1 LEAKDNR
8 SRVRRHVNILHVL
21 SQYEVTG
28 AETYAA
34 TLIGQQVRAGH
45 RALVVSDT
53 FHTPV
58 EAEVLAMPIGR
69 RDYPQ
74 RLSNVAAL
82 RRLIRSRGIELV
94 HAHSR
99 AASWVAFVATRASPA
114 PLVSTLHI
122 LQTPHLSA
130 RTVSIYGEEVIAVS
144 AAIEENALRAL
155 HLPREHV
162 HLLFNGVDL
171 DHFRPGASRGDAR
184 RALDLPVE
192 GPLVALVGRLTA
204 ERAVAARLVVSEVLP
219 RVRGSVPD
227 VGLAVVGGMQT
238 PEGFGALVA
247 AVNRRLEGEP
257 VRHLGHQTD
266 VAPWL
271 AAADVVVA
279 GGRSAIEALAVGRPV
294 LALGL
299 THYLGVVGEATAG
312 EALRSNF
319 GDFGPPRHVD
329 AARIAADLASL
340 LRDHARR
347 EALARW
353 GRAFAERHF
362 DVAAL
367 WPRVEGVYRR
377 ALADKGH
384 LVRDS

>member
-1 LEAKDNR
+1 
-8 SRVRRHVNILHVL
+8 VNILHVL

-34 TLIGQQVRAGH
+34 SLIAQQVRAGH
-45 RALVVSDT
+45 RAVVVSDT

-58 EAEVLAMPIGR
+58 EAEVVALPIGR
-69 RDYPQ
+69 RGYPQ
-74 RLSNVAAL
+74 RLRNVAAL
-82 RRLIRSRGIELV
+82 RRLIRARGMDLA

-130 RTVSIYGEEVIAVS
+130 RTVSVYGEEVIAVS
-144 AAIEENALRAL
+144 PAVEENALGAL
-155 HLPREHV
+155 HLPRERV
-162 HLLFNGVDL
+162 HLLMNGVDL
-171 DHFRPGASRGDAR
+171 DRFHPGAPQSRAR
-184 RALDLPVE
+184 LALGLPAE
-192 GPLVALVGRLTA
+192 GLLVALVGRLTA
-204 ERAVAARLVVSEVLP
+204 ERAAAARLVVSEVFP
-219 RVRGSVPD
+219 PVHESAPAVR
-227 VGLAVVGGMQT
+227 LAVVGGMKT

-247 AVNRRLEGEP
+247 TANRRLGGEW

-266 VAPWL
+266 VAPCL
-271 AAADVVVA
+271 AAADVVIA

-299 THYLGVVGEATAG
+299 TDYVGVVGEATAA
-312 EALRSNF
+312 EALRTNF
-319 GDFGPPRHVD
+319 GDFGAPRRVD
-329 AARIAADLASL
+329 PARVAADLASL
-340 LRDHARR
+340 LGDGRRR
-347 EALARW
+347 EELARW

-367 WPRVEGVYRR
+367 WPRVEAVYRR
-377 ALADKGH
+377 ALADKGIP
-384 LVRDS
+384 VASG